1 MLYQLLLFSKLIRLH
16 MHSSSKHSFPCG
28 FLQDTEYS
36 SLCLSFI
43 HPVYNSLP
51 LPSPLSLGN
60 CNYTL
65 SMILFLFHGQIHLCH
80 LLGSTFKWYQMAFG
94 SLWLTSLTV
103 IISSCIHIAAN
114 GIISFFFICCLVT
127 KLCPTLWD
135 PMNCTTAG
143 LPVLHCLPEFTQTH
157 VHWVSDAIQVSHSL
171 SCPSPL
177 SLNLSQHQ
185 GLFQW
190 VSFLHQVLPVNIQ
203 VSHPYMTTGKTTALT
218 KQTFVG

>member
-1 MLYQLLLFSKLIRLH
+1 MLYQLPLSSKLIQLH
-16 MHSSSKHSFPCG
+16 MHSSSKHSFPYG
-28 FLQDTEYS
+28 FSQDTEYS
-36 SLCLSFI
+36 SLCLSFV
-43 HPVYNSLP
+43 HPVYSSLP
-51 LPSPLSLGN
+51 LRSPLSLGS
-60 CNYTL
+60 CNY
-65 SMILFLFHGQIHLCH
+65 SPPMILFLFHGQSHLCQI
-80 LLGSTFKWYQMAFG
+80 LGSTFKWYEMAFE
-94 SLWLTSLTV
+94 SLWLTSRTV

-114 GIISFFFICCLVT
+114 GVTSFFFICCLVT

-135 PMNCTTAG
+135 PMDCTTPG
-143 LPVLHCLPEFTQTH
+143 FPVPHSLPEFTQTH

-171 SCPSPL
+171 SRPSPL

-190 VSFLHQVLPVNIQ
+190 VSFLYQVLPVNIQ